1 MKNLGQFLM
10 ASALATLAQ
19 AQLAQAAE
27 PAVAPAAG
35 ETGGE
40 TIIVTGTRV
49 TGLRAVDSAAPISVI
64 DSGALTRVG
73 QPNLNQ
79 ALTQI
84 APSFAAEQFGGD
96 TSNLT
101 LSARLRGLSPNHTL
115 VLINGKRRHNTANFH
130 VSGGA
135 FQGGAAPD
143 IDLIPPSAIAR
154 IEILTDGA
162 AAQYGSDAIAGVV
175 NIILKDADHGFS
187 ASVTGGGYY
196 QGGGSQLAQNAN
208 LGAKLGEK
216 GFINLTV
223 QHRYHGYSQ
232 QGGADRRVGNNDG
245 SLLSGVPAVWG
256 QIPGSPNVNPI
267 LGDARSILTTAFL
280 NAGYDFGAVQLY
292 GNGSFSRRVASSR
305 QNFRLPSRILKSDGS
320 YLFPNG
326 FVPKEALW
334 EEDFA
339 TTVGVKGALGK
350 GTWDISSTFGQD
362 NAQIWT
368 LDSANAS
375 LYADTGYTPRNFY
388 NGSFTS
394 SQWTNNI
401 DLTQPLELGLS
412 EPANL
417 AVGGEYRRETYAIG
431 QGDGPSIYK
440 EGGQSFP
447 GFQPNDAGKH
457 TRHAFSA
464 YVDLSIKPVKEW
476 VVNLAGRF
484 EHYNDFGNSFSA
496 RANSR
501 YDFSPAFALRGTVNT
516 GFRAPNLGEQY
527 YSATGVSPTSA
538 VVQLP
543 ANSAAAK
550 LLGFQNLKP
559 EKSTGISGGFVA
571 HPAPR
576 LTLTADAYVTWIKN
590 RIVGTGT
597 ILGKSGTTVVNQAVL
612 NAIAAHGNV
621 LDATATFAG
630 VSIFANGA
638 DTRTEGFE
646 FSASYPTRT
655 AIGKIDWSLNG
666 SVNKTK
672 VTKNRL
678 GSTLFNEGAVSNI
691 ETASAPYKLGLGG
704 LLTSGKFTLSLRE
717 TLYGPVSARV
727 SPNSGTTWYTSRV
740 APTFI
745 TDLEAGYKL
754 TSTIEL
760 AVGANNLLNKKA
772 PLVSQI
778 AGTTTAT
785 SGGTLINGGTV
796 LNAPNTLA
804 PYGIN
809 GGYYYARLSISL

>member
-1 MKNLGQFLM
+1 MKISGKFLA
-10 ASALATLAQ
+10 ASSLLALTLYTGHAF
-19 AQLAQAAE
+19 AAEAAPDDQAA
-27 PAVAPAAG
+27 
-35 ETGGE
+35 GE

-49 TGLRAVDSAAPISVI
+49 TGLRAADSAAPISVI
-64 DSGALTRVG
+64 DSGTLTRVG

-96 TSNLT
+96 TANLT

-143 IDLIPPSAIAR
+143 IDLIPPGAIAR

-175 NIILKDADHGFS
+175 NIILKDADHGFN
-187 ASVTGGGYY
+187 AGATGGAYY
-196 QGGGSQLAQNAN
+196 QGGGNTFAQNAN
-208 LGAKLGEK
+208 LGTKLGEK
-216 GFINLTV
+216 GFLNLTV

-245 SLLSGVPAVWG
+245 SLLSGVPASWG
-256 QIPGSPNVNPI
+256 QIPGSPNLNPI
-267 LGDARSILTTAFL
+267 LGDARSILTTAFV
-280 NAGYDFGAVQLY
+280 NAGYDFGAVKLY
-292 GNGSFSRRVASSR
+292 GNGSFSRRVATS
-305 QNFRLPSRILKSDGS
+305 NENYRLPNRILKTDGS

-334 EEDFA
+334 EEDYAA
-339 TTVGVKGALGK
+339 TIGVKGALGK
-350 GTWDISSTFGQD
+350 GTWDLSSTYGRD
-362 NAQIWT
+362 RNQIWT
-368 LDSANAS
+368 VDSANAS
-375 LYADTGYTPRNFY
+375 LYTDSGYTPRNFY
-388 NGSFTS
+388 DGSFTS
-394 SQWTNNI
+394 SQWTNNL

-417 AVGGEYRRETYAIG
+417 ALGAEYRRETYAIG

-440 EGGQSFP
+440 EGAQSFP
-447 GFQPNDAGKH
+447 GFQPNDAGSH
-457 TRHAFSA
+457 TRHAVSA
-464 YVDLSIKPVKEW
+464 YVDFSAKPVKEW

-496 RANSR
+496 RLNSR
-501 YDFSPAFALRGTVNT
+501 YDFSPAFALRATANT

-550 LLGFQNLKP
+550 LLGFQNLRP
-559 EKSTGISGGFVA
+559 EKSTGISAGFVA

-576 LTLTADAYVTWIKN
+576 LTITADAYVTWIRN

-597 ILGKSGTTVVNQAVL
+597 ILGKSGTTIVNQAVL
-612 NAIAAHGNV
+612 DAIAAHGNV
-621 LDATATFAG
+621 LDATATYAG

-646 FSASYPTRT
+646 FSASYPTPTPLGR
-655 AIGKIDWSLNG
+655 IDWSLNG

-672 VTKNRL
+672 VTNNRL
-678 GSTLFNEGAVSNI
+678 GSALFNEGAVSNL

-704 LLTSGKFTLSLRE
+704 LLTSGRFTLNLRE

-754 TSTIEL
+754 TPAIEL
-760 AVGANNLLNKKA
+760 AVGANNLFNKKA
-772 PLVSQI
+772 PLVQQI

-809 GGYYYARLSISL
+809 GGYYYARISLSL